1 MRAMRATGRKIR
13 RQTQVALMAL
23 CLLLGAASAARA
35 DEYNPSRAGHPLRIA
50 AYIVYPVGVLLD
62 YLIFRPAHWLGSQPA
77 VSPVFGH
84 PTVRTQELLEEP
96 ED

>member
-1 MRAMRATGRKIR
+1 
-13 RQTQVALMAL
+13 MAL
-23 CLLLGAASAARA
+23 CLLLGGASAAQA
-35 DEYNPSRAGHPLRIA
+35 DEYSRSRAGHPLRVA

-77 VSPVFGH
+77 ISPVVGH
-84 PTVRTQELLEEP
+84 PTVETEGFLDEP